1 MLFPFFW
8 AVETWI
14 VWRLTNPWIAAVF
27 LASLPVSGLLAYR
40 YLGGLAGLRDRLR
53 FGLLSLT
60 RHHAARRLLIHR
72 GEILEELERAKA
84 DYLTATHGSSF

>member
-1 MLFPFFW
+1 
-8 AVETWI
+8 
-14 VWRLTNPWIAAVF
+14 
-27 LASLPVSGLLAYR
+27 
-40 YLGGLAGLRDRLR
+40 LRDRLR

-72 GEILEELERAKA
+72 GEILDELERAKT